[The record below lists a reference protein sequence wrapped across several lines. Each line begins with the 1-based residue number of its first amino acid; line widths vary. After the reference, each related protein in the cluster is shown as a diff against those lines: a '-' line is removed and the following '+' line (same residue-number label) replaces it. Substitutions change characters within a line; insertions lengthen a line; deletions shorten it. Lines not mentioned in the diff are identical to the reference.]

1 MDQSKTITP
10 KLFVVTA
17 VENKDEL
24 EEKYERCYNALQNL
38 ISGLSDKEAQN
49 ALNNAVCKE
58 KNHEDLSLGLIFV
71 ILTKPQSAAKT
82 YRDLTLITRDGLGLV
97 LNSLS
102 HLILERYL
110 RLTDVSRSQ
119 VLWLLREMMRNA
131 VTNVETLCLNLM
143 RHAAGGDVSQRNVV
157 LIESLLDIY
166 QENRSWLDKF
176 PVLITSVVYT
186 YLRLIEDHS
195 GPKLAELRQKE
206 VTFVV
211 ALVRERFGECLT
223 IGRDFV
229 RLLQNVARIPEFD
242 KLWKDIL
249 LKPKTLCPNFTG
261 ILQLLQTRTSRR
273 FFQSRLTPEMERK
286 LVFLTSSVR
295 FGFHKRYQEWFQRQ
309 YLATQESQSL
319 RCDLIRFI
327 VGVIHPTN
335 ELLCSD
341 IIPRWAVIGWLIT
354 TCTSSVAGS
363 NAKLALFYDWLFFD
377 AEKDNIMN
385 IGDVLAHIKIIPNF
399 YPALSDKVR
408 AGIFSSLQQI
418 LEKRVLP
425 SLGPLFDSKNLDRD
439 LRVMVRE
446 VFKEFCVPPSE
457 GVKMEEFPS
466 IPTPPNMKDEPV
478 GLGGPHINHASS
490 PINNHVGG
498 ESEPMF
504 SDDDEDRRAEED
516 NVIED
521 EENVDDDEDDDDIP
535 LAKVRLKDKPS
546 DDKSPSLDP
555 ELVQQLD
562 GEFRRAVESLHV
574 EKDNEA
580 RCQAMERL
588 VQLVLQEDDLDTD
601 IMTTLGSCLCH
612 VLREQF
618 DDKVFPKE
626 MSDEVLSMKCAQQT
640 HCRDT
645 TPCYRSIEDS
655 IGRPLFV
662 MFRNVVQMPDDS
674 RRLLL
679 LNLLGE
685 MATQRPQIGYLL
697 LYFLKAWPGEF
708 RGSEID
714 NSRNTI
720 PPALLP
726 EGLVSSETQR
736 WTIHT
741 IQYLLL
747 YFLKACKLNEAK
759 AQVYIDLAQSL
770 EKDLEKCLL
779 ADLKLCQEDDVELFC
794 WLVPEVYTQFPQ
806 VAVGHAQ
813 LLSLVVS
820 TVDASQLQC
829 LVCHILQGRLVMFR
843 ADSFRALLS
852 ASLSWETYEQYC
864 LWQLVTAHG
873 IPIDYVLPILPRLEF
888 STNAEALTSIL
899 LMLKQERPT
908 AELLKHLLSREVR
921 PPGDV
926 FVLSTLKYWCR
937 EHEEKLGELIS
948 ALLSSRYPNTSPNKR
963 KRGGGGKGN
972 ATSGPPTADQ
982 VLGHLDQLRQSSCRL
997 YGLDSIQRALQQAQ
1011 ASCSD
1016 SQRKRFGDL
1025 FALAEVDEVET
1036 TSKKRGVVGRKG
1048 KGAGAKSRAPARE
1061 VSDTSEESSEEEE
1074 IVKPKHAKK
1083 RKKVI
1088 PVGSD
1093 SD

>member
-1 MDQSKTITP
+1 MWGI
-10 KLFVVTA
+10 LVT
-17 VENKDEL
+17 DT
-24 EEKYERCYNALQNL
+24 CY
-38 ISGLSDKEAQN
+38 
-49 ALNNAVCKE
+49 
-58 KNHEDLSLGLIFV
+58 IF
-71 ILTKPQSAAKT
+71 QT

-166 QENRSWLDKF
+166 QENRTWLDKF

-211 ALVRERFGECLT
+211 ALIRERFGECLT

-261 ILQLLQTRTSRR
+261 VLQLLQTRTSRR

-354 TCTSSVAGS
+354 TCTSNVAGS

-385 IGDVLAHIKIIPNF
+385 IGTGKVDTNMYKGGRTRYGLYNEKKNTVHTLHCCQWTKSLFTDRCLQIIPNF

-457 GVKMEEFPS
+457 GVKTEEFPS
-466 IPTPPNMKDEPV
+466 IPTPLNMKDEPV
-478 GLGGPHINHASS
+478 GLGGPHINHAPS

-516 NVIED
+516 NALED

-555 ELVQQLD
+555 ELVQQLE

-626 MSDEVLSMKCAQQT
+626 MSDE
-640 HCRDT
+640 
-645 TPCYRSIEDS
+645 
-655 IGRPLFV
+655 
-662 MFRNVVQMPDDS
+662 
-674 RRLLL
+674 
-679 LNLLGE
+679 
-685 MATQRPQIGYLL
+685 
-697 LYFLKAWPGEF
+697 
-708 RGSEID
+708 
-714 NSRNTI
+714 
-720 PPALLP
+720 
-726 EGLVSSETQR
+726 
-736 WTIHT
+736 
-741 IQYLLL
+741 
-747 YFLKACKLNEAK
+747 
-759 AQVYIDLAQSL
+759 
-770 EKDLEKCLL
+770 
-779 ADLKLCQEDDVELFC
+779 
-794 WLVPEVYTQFPQ
+794 
-806 VAVGHAQ
+806 
-813 LLSLVVS
+813 
-820 TVDASQLQC
+820 
-829 LVCHILQGRLVMFR
+829 
-843 ADSFRALLS
+843 
-852 ASLSWETYEQYC
+852 
-864 LWQLVTAHG
+864 
-873 IPIDYVLPILPRLEF
+873 
-888 STNAEALTSIL
+888 
-899 LMLKQERPT
+899 
-908 AELLKHLLSREVR
+908 
-921 PPGDV
+921 
-926 FVLSTLKYWCR
+926 
-937 EHEEKLGELIS
+937 
-948 ALLSSRYPNTSPNKR
+948 
-963 KRGGGGKGN
+963 
-972 ATSGPPTADQ
+972 
-982 VLGHLDQLRQSSCRL
+982 
-997 YGLDSIQRALQQAQ
+997 
-1011 ASCSD
+1011 
-1016 SQRKRFGDL
+1016 
-1025 FALAEVDEVET
+1025 
-1036 TSKKRGVVGRKG
+1036 
-1048 KGAGAKSRAPARE
+1048 
-1061 VSDTSEESSEEEE
+1061 
-1074 IVKPKHAKK
+1074 
-1083 RKKVI
+1083 
-1088 PVGSD
+1088 
-1093 SD
+1093 